1 MATAERCDARIARGG
16 MELVELR
23 RPGELPGER
32 MLASARPDQEHL
44 HTRTLAS
51 AVDGFESATDREG
64 KRQMLE
70 PGLDKHLWESWW
82 EQFDEDVQTSPGE
95 ALSELDGLI
104 AQMLEARGYA
114 IDDPVMREGDDRDVV
129 ADFLAAREITR
140 AVEQDKVDPED
151 IDTAIGNYRELYE
164 FLIEDRAAP

>member
-1 MATAERCDARIARGG
+1 
-16 MELVELR
+16 
-23 RPGELPGER
+23 
-32 MLASARPDQEHL
+32 MLD
-44 HTRTLAS
+44 
-51 AVDGFESATDREG
+51 
-64 KRQMLE
+64 

-82 EQFDEDVQTSPGE
+82 QQFDEDVQTSPGE
-95 ALSELDGLI
+95 ALPELDGLI